1 MNRRK
6 AVILSVVLSV
16 GLHLLLAVVAVLLV
30 GFGSMISSEQAQAKP
45 ASEVVMYF
53 PQIMVEAPVEPA
65 PEEEAARQQFIRTSE
80 ENRTD
85 ERPEAAPFYS
95 DKSTLA
101 QSEMDADPEANNNLP
116 SREGMEDVPFQ
127 ELADREYVD
136 GEALRDQAGSAPSQ
150 PAMAVPPSP
159 LAPPMELIDVE
170 DAAEEAREGEGEAD
184 ELPASVPME
193 ERSFADALDIIEAGS
208 PREADAMR
216 DTTGRVEEEM
226 EERESETEDEL
237 KKLEKEVVRQEPME
251 PTPALPP
258 QTPAPEVMPLPGEA
272 GFTPHTR
279 ATAMR
284 GSLSNTGKSAS
295 VLAEETPLGR
305 YKQAVSAA
313 IGRLWHRYRQ
323 DNMDF
328 VVFGS
333 LKLEFKIDPNGTPRE
348 LKVTDNDANEIMAN
362 FSMRAVMDADIPPM
376 PEEIIGILDD
386 GMLEVTYDVIIY

>member
-6 AVILSVVLSV
+6 AVVISVVLSV
-16 GLHLLLAVVAVLLV
+16 ALHLLFAVLAILLV
-30 GFGSMISSEQAQAKP
+30 GFGSMISSEQAQAKQP
-45 ASEVVMYF
+45 SEVVMYF
-53 PQIMVEAPVEPA
+53 PQIMVEAPSVEPEVVEA
-65 PEEEAARQQFIRTSE
+65 PQQQFIRTSE
-80 ENRTD
+80 QNR
-85 ERPEAAPFYS
+85 EEAKPEDAPFYS
-95 DKSTLA
+95 DKNTA
-101 QSEMDADPEANNNLP
+101 EQSEMEPEADVDNNLP
-116 SREGMEDVPFQ
+116 SREGMEDLPVQ

-136 GEALRDQAGSAPSQ
+136 GEALLDQAGAAPSQ
-150 PAMAVPPSP
+150 AAMAVPPSP

-170 DAAEEAREGEGEAD
+170 DRAEEVREGEGEAD
-184 ELPASVPME
+184 ELPASTPME
-193 ERSFADALDIIEAGS
+193 ERSFADALDILDTQS
-208 PREADAMR
+208 PREGDAMR
-216 DTTGRVEEEM
+216 ETEGRVEEDM
-226 EERESETEDEL
+226 EEVLSEAEDAL
-237 KKLEKEVVRQEPME
+237 KKLEQEMAQQLPVE
-251 PTPALPP
+251 PSPPQPP
-258 QTPAPEVMPLPGEA
+258 QTPAPETMPIPGDT

-279 ATAMR
+279 ATTMR

-348 LKVTDNDANEIMAN
+348 LRVTDNDANEIMAN

-376 PEEIIGILDD
+376 PEEIIGILDN
-386 GMLEVTYDVIIY
+386 GMLDVTYDVIIY